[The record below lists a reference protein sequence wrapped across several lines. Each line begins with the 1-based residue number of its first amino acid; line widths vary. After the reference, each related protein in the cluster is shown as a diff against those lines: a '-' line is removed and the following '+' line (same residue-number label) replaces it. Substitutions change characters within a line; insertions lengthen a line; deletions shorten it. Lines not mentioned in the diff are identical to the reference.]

1 MTAKN
6 EAYSGPFLVSD
17 MSAVG
22 RERAQ
27 LAEAG
32 ARTGR
37 ARRAGG
43 RWAGGGR
50 AGGRAAGGEREDSC
64 LTAVKAIRPSAAA
77 L

>member
-43 RWAGGGR
+43 RRAGGGR
-50 AGGRAAGGEREDSC
+50 AGVRRVASARRA
-64 LTAVKAIRPSAAA
+64 V
-77 L
+77 